1 MPVKTTGLKNSYF
14 FFLLSI
20 RFYSNQVFIIKKIL
34 LIVYSLTFALN
45 EKLSFNPGPY
55 PKLFISLQLDHET
68 VASLLN
74 VKYIYSLFPC
84 FLLKGWLHKW
94 SGSLEDEGL
103 IKFYCQ
109 SELNFGLLPLPQ
121 MGHFTTVDFSIV
133 INLPNNFLNSGSP
146 LNKYKIVT
154 RFFSL
159 LLSKVKETEIT
170 LQRQLS
176 MKTACL
182 GFTPF

>member
-1 MPVKTTGLKNSYF
+1 M
-14 FFLLSI
+14 
-20 RFYSNQVFIIKKIL
+20 
-34 LIVYSLTFALN
+34 
-45 EKLSFNPGPY
+45 
-55 PKLFISLQLDHET
+55 
-68 VASLLN
+68 ASLVN
-74 VKYIYSLFPC
+74 VKYIYSVFPC

-159 LLSKVKETEIT
+159 LLSKVKETVT
-170 LQRQLS
+170 RLRRQLS
-176 MKTACL
+176 MKTAWL
-182 GFTPF
+182 RFTPFLSFPIFIVQRAGPYLLFARQDVLFPAPGKIYDESGRGLPEVRHYSQC